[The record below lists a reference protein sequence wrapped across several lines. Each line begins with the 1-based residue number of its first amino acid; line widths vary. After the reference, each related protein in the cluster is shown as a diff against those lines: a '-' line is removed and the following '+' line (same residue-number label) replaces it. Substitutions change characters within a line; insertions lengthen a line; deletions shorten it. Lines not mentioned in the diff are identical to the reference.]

1 MQILSVYLSMLIVFL
16 IAEAIVLT
24 NIMAPLF
31 RSTLGQSMRES
42 TNFPL
47 ASVFYLI
54 YVAGIYWFVVRTGVK
69 SESLGLVVFSGAF
82 LGLIAFGTFDITNFL
97 ILKKWTYQ
105 LVIFDVL
112 WGMIITSTLSVIGFY
127 VSRLFAASNLS

>member
-1 MQILSVYLSMLIVFL
+1 MLIVFL

-31 RSTLGQSMRES
+31 RNTLGQSMRES

-47 ASVFYLI
+47 ASVFYII

-69 SESLGLVVFSGAF
+69 SDSLGLVVFSGAF

-112 WGMIITSTLSVIGFY
+112 WGMIITSTLSIVGFY
-127 VSRLFAASNLS
+127 VSKLFSASNLS